1 VGLTFLW
8 SSRLSTGLV
17 GQDVVN
23 RQLNKFNLLMLA
35 APVRLMFD
43 LLLGAISTNAHDL
56 LILKESAISTI
67 RIWFSHS
74 IPLLLLG

>member
-1 VGLTFLW
+1 VDLAFLG
-8 SSRLSTGLV
+8 SPRLSASGLV

-56 LILKESAISTI
+56 LILEESAISTI
-67 RIWFSHS
+67 RI
-74 IPLLLLG
+74 